1 MTYVCH
7 AEGCEYTTDNVD
19 ATFTHE
25 KRQKGHKMGIDFKEF
40 LSNPKVIANVKR
52 LTEETKVREAQQL
65 KQFNADKKKYKA
77 FLHQALRGWTYNGAG
92 TRELLQEF
100 IDEVAGA

>member
-7 AEGCEYTTDNVD
+7 FEGCKYTTENLN

-25 KRQKGHKMGIDFKEF
+25 KRKQGHKMGIDFVKF
-40 LSNPKVIANVKR
+40 LKDPKVQANIER
-52 LTEETKVREAQQL
+52 LKKEDDAEQAQRL
-65 KQFNADKKKYKA
+65 KQFKADKIKYKA
-77 FLHQALRGWTYNGAG
+77 FLHQALNGWLYNGAG

-100 IDEVAGA
+100 CEEVAGA